1 VFVLQAVNA
10 VLPHEVLMTS
20 RLLALTLAAPLV
32 LALSGLASAQT
43 TSVPEAKHDTS
54 PALSTIPAP
63 PDLQGRSRL
72 ERIEHRV
79 KPLPHPAQGRVR
91 AQPDAARQVTA
102 VRKFQATV
110 LPAFDGIGGITGY
123 TVQSDP
129 PDTTAA
135 VGRTQV
141 VEWVN
146 TALAV
151 FDKSTGAMQGHI
163 LDGNSLFSGF
173 GGDCQTFNDGDPIVA
188 YDKIADRWVLSQFAV
203 TGGENGGTF
212 SYCVAVSQS
221 PDARGT
227 YNRYEFKFNDFND
240 YPKMGVW
247 PDGYY
252 VSFNM
257 FHQNSFAGAK
267 VCALARDKMLA
278 GQAAT
283 MQCFDVADQ
292 GGLLPSDLDGMTSP
306 PTGTPNYVLN
316 FDFDGAH
323 LNLWK
328 FHVDWA
334 NPANSTF
341 TKSAPIAVSKFAPA
355 CDSCIAQP
363 SGGIG
368 LQSLGDRLM
377 YRLAYRQF
385 ADHESLVV
393 THTVSVGGGNGPT
406 GIRWYELRSPG
417 TTPVVF
423 QQSTYAPNHSF
434 RWIGSAAMDK
444 AGNML
449 LGYSV
454 SSPTVKPSIAF
465 AGRLATDAAS
475 TMSAEKIV
483 LPGTGVQTD
492 PDRWGD
498 YASVTL
504 DPTDDCTFYFAT
516 QYLKVKGSFN
526 WQTRVA
532 KFTFPSCQ

>member
-1 VFVLQAVNA
+1 
-10 VLPHEVLMTS
+10 
-20 RLLALTLAAPLV
+20 
-32 LALSGLASAQT
+32 
-43 TSVPEAKHDTS
+43 
-54 PALSTIPAP
+54 
-63 PDLQGRSRL
+63 
-72 ERIEHRV
+72 
-79 KPLPHPAQGRVR
+79 
-91 AQPDAARQVTA
+91 
-102 VRKFQATV
+102 
-110 LPAFDGIGGITGY
+110 
-123 TVQSDP
+123 
-129 PDTTAA
+129 
-135 VGRTQV
+135 
-141 VEWVN
+141 
-146 TALAV
+146 
-151 FDKSTGAMQGHI
+151 
-163 LDGNSLFSGF
+163 
-173 GGDCQTFNDGDPIVA
+173 
-188 YDKIADRWVLSQFAV
+188 
-203 TGGENGGTF
+203 
-212 SYCVAVSQS
+212 
-221 PDARGT
+221 
-227 YNRYEFKFNDFND
+227 
-240 YPKMGVW
+240 
-247 PDGYY
+247 
-252 VSFNM
+252 
-257 FHQNSFAGAK
+257 
-267 VCALARDKMLA
+267 
-278 GQAAT
+278 
-283 MQCFDVADQ
+283 VADQ

>member
-1 VFVLQAVNA
+1 MS
-10 VLPHEVLMTS
+10 P
-20 RLLALTLAAPLV
+20 RLLALTLAV
-32 LALSGLASAQT
+32 LFVITSSGRALAQA
-43 TSVPEAKHDTS
+43 TSLPEAKHDTS
-54 PALSTIPAP
+54 PALSSIPAP
-63 PDLQGRSRL
+63 LALLSPSRIA
-72 ERIEHRV
+72 RIEHRV
-79 KPLPHPAQGRVR
+79 KPLPRPAGV
-91 AQPDAARQVTA
+91 ALLPAHPDAARQLRAT
-102 VRKFQATV
+102 RRFQPTV
-110 LPAFDGIGGITGY
+110 LTGIDGIGGITGY

-135 VGRTQV
+135 VGKTQV

-151 FDKSTGAMQGHI
+151 FDKGTGTIQGHI
-163 LDGNSLFSGF
+163 LDGNSLFTGF
-173 GGDCQTFNDGDPIVA
+173 GGDCETFNDGDPIVA
-188 YDKIADRWVLSQFAV
+188 YDRLADRWVLSQFAV
-203 TGGENGGTF
+203 TGGEHGGTF
-212 SYCVAVSQS
+212 SYCVAVSQTL
-221 PDARGT
+221 DALGT

-257 FHQNSFAGAK
+257 FHQNTFAGAK
-267 VCALARDKMLA
+267 VCALARDRMLA

-292 GGLLPSDLDGMTSP
+292 GGLLPSDLDGTTP
-306 PTGTPNYVLN
+306 PASGTPNYVLN
-316 FDFDGAH
+316 FDFDGTH

-328 FHVDWA
+328 FHVDWD

-341 TKSAPIAVSKFAPA
+341 TKTPQISVSNFAPA
-355 CDSCIAQP
+355 CDNCIAQP
-363 SGGIG
+363 TGGVT

-385 ADHESLVV
+385 ADHGSLVV
-393 THTVSVGGGNGPT
+393 NHTVSVSGGAGPT
-406 GIRWYELRSPG
+406 GIRWYELRSLE

-423 QQSTYAPNHSF
+423 QQSTYAPNNSF
-434 RWIGSAAMDK
+434 RWIGSVAMDK

-454 SSPTVKPSIAF
+454 SSASVKPSIAF
-465 AGRLATDAAS
+465 TGRLTTDPVN
-475 TMSAEKIV
+475 TMSAEQIV
-483 LPGTGVQTD
+483 LPGTGVQTN

-504 DPTDDCTFYFAT
+504 DPADDCTFYFAT
-516 QYLKVKGSFN
+516 QYLKAKGSFN
-526 WQTRVA
+526 WQTRIA
-532 KFTFPSCQ
+532 KFKFPTCQ